1 MTCLKKALKIA
12 GGVQQASLG
21 GVGGGGGD
29 ALRLFIE
36 VLNKYLYFFER
47 GCPRG
52 GRVHLAG
59 TAGDHQRRARGE
71 EHGVAPDIQAYYGA
85 TVRHIKHQ
93 KLKGG
98 GEIGAR
104 YQAISL

>member
-1 MTCLKKALKIA
+1 M
-12 GGVQQASLG
+12 G
-21 GVGGGGGD
+21 
-29 ALRLFIE
+29 
-36 VLNKYLYFFER
+36 
-47 GCPRG
+47 
-52 GRVHLAG
+52 
-59 TAGDHQRRARGE
+59 AGDEEEEGHKAEGE

-98 GEIGAR
+98 EIGAR